1 MGIDWQRIW
10 REKGTEAIL
19 LLPLSLLYASG
30 WVIYELLYRLGV
42 KKPLRPHS
50 PVVCVGNLIAGG
62 AGKTPVTV
70 FVAKTLATIDRK
82 VVVSVNGYGS
92 PRQDNAHAAPSGPL
106 DAREWG
112 DEAAL
117 MREKLPD
124 VPLIVGRDR
133 VRAAQICRDLHP
145 EAVLLLDDGYQ
156 HLPLHKDVT
165 ILLDPDDIDNRWCM
179 PSGPYREPRG
189 TGRLRASTVVPGQ
202 FTMSAPMLSLCTPEG
217 ETVSVEG
224 AVNALCAVARPE
236 RFIDTLER
244 LGHKVANEKLLP
256 DHDDLRAK
264 RLFVGLD
271 PTLPLVV
278 TEKDWM
284 KLKHRTDL
292 AVWTVLVAKYDVQ
305 LEPVDSF
312 RLWLRDRLDGV
323 QS

>member
-1 MGIDWQRIW
+1 MGIDWQKIW
-10 REKGTEAIL
+10 RDKSTEAIL

-30 WVIYELLYRLGV
+30 WIIYELIYRLGI
-42 KKPLRPHS
+42 KKPSRPHS

-70 FVAKTLATIDRK
+70 FVAQTLQQLGRE

-92 PRQDNAHAAPSGPL
+92 PRQDNAHSATAGEL

-117 MREKLPD
+117 MRAKLPD
-124 VPLIVGRDR
+124 VALIVGRDR
-133 VRAAQICRDLHP
+133 VKAAQICRDLHP
-145 EAVLLLDDGYQ
+145 NAVLLLDDGYQ
-156 HLPLHKDVT
+156 HLPLFKDVT
-165 ILLDPDDIDNRWCM
+165 ILLDPDDLENRWCM

-189 TGRLRASTVVPGQ
+189 TGRLRATTVVPGK
-202 FTMSAPMLSLCTPEG
+202 FRLSSPMVSLKTPEG
-217 ETVSVEG
+217 ESPEIET

-236 RFIDTLER
+236 RFIDTLEAH
-244 LGHKVANEKLLP
+244 GYKVANEKLLP

-264 RLFVGLD
+264 RLFLGFD

-284 KLKHRTDL
+284 KLRHRTDL
-292 AVWTVLVAKYDVQ
+292 HAWTVLIAQYDIQ
-305 LEPVDSF
+305 LEPVEGF
-312 RLWLRDRLDGV
+312 RSWLKESLDGV
-323 QS
+323 KK